1 MNEWMNSCDY
11 EQIVVH
17 AELFAKFS
25 PNIYKIKFKSSC
37 KGIAF
42 HSIYNYITGIQS
54 TTHKCHSQQP
64 ITAQRHPSHSNLHS
78 LECVLCSHWMSHTYT
93 HMHTVYE
100 ITARRAA
107 KIYSTKY
114 HPTYAYMHW
123 PIAYAH
129 ICRIAHLNDIFHVFR
144 FLAFNEISTD
154 HNSHNTFVAKVI
166 TF

>member
-1 MNEWMNSCDY
+1 MNSCDY

-78 LECVLCSHWMSHTYT
+78 LECVLCSVFTLN
-93 HMHTVYE
+93 
-100 ITARRAA
+100 
-107 KIYSTKY
+107 
-114 HPTYAYMHW
+114 
-123 PIAYAH
+123 
-129 ICRIAHLNDIFHVFR
+129 IAHLHTYAHGLRNHSTSCSKNLLNQISPDIRIHA
-144 FLAFNEISTD
+144 LAHCICTHMSNSSSQRHISCLPF
-154 HNSHNTFVAKVI
+154 SSF
-166 TF
+166 